1 MTHPSSKL
9 SRRLWGALA
18 VSSMLAAG
26 VSPLVAQAQDFPNK
40 PVKIVVGYSAGGA
53 VDAVARSVGQAMQGS
68 LGQPFVVENKPGAG
82 TNIAVKSVI
91 DSQPDGYTLLMAAN
105 ALAANMALY
114 QPAPFDAE
122 KDLVPVSLVGRV
134 PVVIAANANAPFST
148 IKELIAAAKAKPGSI
163 SFASP
168 GNGSTPHM
176 AIEFFKRAA
185 GISLLHIPYRGG
197 SPALTDVIGG
207 QLPLVAVN
215 ALEVQPHV
223 KSGRLKV
230 LAVLSTN
237 RTSVFPNVPTIAESG
252 FPGFE
257 ASVWYGL
264 VAPAATPKPV
274 VAKLHAEVQKALQTQ
289 VVRDRMAAVG
299 GEVLPGSAEQFA
311 ALIRSERLRYEKLV
325 REANIKP
332 D

>member
-1 MTHPSSKL
+1 MVAAS
-9 SRRLWGALA
+9 ALC
-18 VSSMLAAG
+18 L
-26 VSPLVAQAQDFPNK
+26 PAQAQDFPAK
-40 PVKIVVGYSAGGA
+40 PVRIVVGYSAGGA

-68 LGQPFVVENKPGAG
+68 MGQSVVVENKPGAG
-82 TNIAVKSVI
+82 SNIAVKFVI
-91 DSQPDGYTLLMAAN
+91 DSPPDGYTLLMAAN

-122 KDLVPVSLVGRV
+122 RDLVPVSLVGRV
-134 PVVIAANANAPFST
+134 PVVIAANTSAPFSS
-148 IKELIAAAKAKPGSI
+148 IKELIAIAKSKPGSL

-197 SPALTDVIGG
+197 SQALTDVIGG

-230 LAVLSTN
+230 LAVLSAN
-237 RTSVFPNVPTIAESG
+237 RTSVFPDVPTIAESG

-257 ASVWYGL
+257 AAVWYGL

-274 VAKLHAEVQKALQTQ
+274 VAKLHAEVQKALQTKE
-289 VVRDRMAAVG
+289 VRDRMAAVG
-299 GEVLPGSAEQFA
+299 GEVLPGSADQFG
-311 ALIRSERLRYEKLV
+311 ALIRSERQRYEKLV